1 MSIQNKLNRL
11 KKHMVNPVSTPPVQS
26 KQPLEDSSGNR
37 IEHADYW
44 EKFGASAYFFEEDY
58 CIIRKVEY
66 PLDTKW
72 GRYRFSDVLDVVSK
86 WQDIDAEH
94 PLHARDLEA
103 SDLLFFDTE
112 TTGLSGGAGNTI
124 FMLGMSQIKG
134 DHVLVHQFFLPGPG
148 SEVAL
153 YHYFLNHVKELRN
166 LVTYNGKSFDWPQV
180 KTRHTLIRDF
190 VPSLPEFGHFDLLH
204 GARRLW
210 RDTLPA
216 VKLSVVEKEILGV
229 NRIHDTPGFLAP
241 MLYFQYCNEGDPSL
255 LEGVFQH
262 NEWDVLSLITL
273 YTHMSGI
280 VTGNGF
286 RTEKETYESAR
297 WFEALNEQEKAM
309 SLYNE
314 VLKTGN
320 SHTSQSKKSLAAL
333 NKKCNEIEISVQ
345 YWLELLEEDHL
356 DEEPAVELSKYFE
369 HIQKDYDKALHFA
382 VMAYSRWKG
391 KKRLTK
397 RKEEQEKQRFLK
409 RIERLE
415 QRVIQYS

>member
-11 KKHMVNPVSTPPVQS
+11 KKHMVNPVSTPPLQT
-26 KQPLEDSSGNR
+26 KTTTETPKDPA
-37 IEHADYW
+37 IDHAEYW
-44 EKFGASAYFFEEDY
+44 EKFGAEPYFFEDDY
-58 CIIRKVEY
+58 CIIRKVQY
-66 PLDTKW
+66 PLDQVW
-72 GRYRFSDVLDVVSK
+72 GRYPFSDVKNAVAQWQEVNAHHPLNAKGLDVS
-86 WQDIDAEH
+86 E
-94 PLHARDLEA
+94 
-103 SDLLFFDTE
+103 LLFFDTE

-124 FMLGMSQIKG
+124 FMLGMSQIKE

-153 YHYFLNHVKELRN
+153 YHYFLNHVKKLRN

-180 KTRHTLIRDF
+180 KTRHTLIRDY

-210 RDTLPA
+210 KETLPA

-273 YTHMSGI
+273 FTHMSGV
-280 VTGNGF
+280 VTGNSF
-286 RTEKETYESAR
+286 RTEKETYEAAR
-297 WFEALNEQEKAM
+297 WFESLNEIEFAS
-309 SLYNE
+309 SLYDE
-314 VLKTGN
+314 VLQTGT
-320 SHTSQSKKSLAAL
+320 SLQSQSKKSLAAL
-333 NKKCNEIEISVQ
+333 YKKQNKIEISVQ
-345 YWLELLEEDHL
+345 YWLELLQENEL
-356 DEEPAVELSKYFE
+356 DEEPAVELSKYYE
-369 HIQKDYDKALHFA
+369 HVQKDYEKALHFA
-382 VMAYSRWKG
+382 VAAYTVWKG

-397 RKEEQEKQRFLK
+397 RKEEQEKRAFAK

-415 QRVIQYS
+415 QRIIQYS

>member
-1 MSIQNKLNRL
+1 MSIKNKLNRL
-11 KKHMVNPVSTPPVQS
+11 KKHMVNPVPEIAVESNPHF
-26 KQPLEDSSGNR
+26 ENSSSEK
-37 IEHADYW
+37 IQHEDYW
-44 EKFGASAYFFEEDY
+44 KKFGASAYFFEDDY
-58 CIIRKVEY
+58 CIVRKVRY
-66 PLDTKW
+66 PLDTQW
-72 GRYRFSDVLDVVSK
+72 GRYQFSDVLKAVSQ
-86 WQDIDAEH
+86 WQDVDADH
-94 PLHARDLEA
+94 PLHVKDLDA

-124 FMLGMSQIKG
+124 FMLGMSQIKE

-210 RDTLPA
+210 KDTLPA
-216 VKLSVVEKEILGV
+216 VKLSVVEKEMLGV
-229 NRIHDTPGFLAP
+229 NRIHDTPGYLAP

-286 RTEKETYESAR
+286 RTERETYETAR
-297 WFEALNEQEKAM
+297 WFEALNQREHAI
-309 SLYNE
+309 SLYQE
-314 VLKTGN
+314 VLQTG
-320 SHTSQSKKSLAAL
+320 TSLTSPSKKSLAAL
-333 NKKCNEIEISVQ
+333 YKKSDGLEVSVR
-345 YWLELLEEDHL
+345 YWLELIDENDL
-356 DEEPAVELSKYFE
+356 DEEPAIELSKYYE
-369 HIQKDYDKALHFA
+369 HIQKDYEKALHFA
-382 VMAYSRWKG
+382 VMANSRWKG

-397 RKEEQEKQRFLK
+397 RKEEQEKQAFAK

>member
-1 MSIQNKLNRL
+1 MSIKNKLNRL
-11 KKHMVNPVSTPPVQS
+11 KKHMVNPVSELPVES
-26 KQPLEDSSGNR
+26 NSHFDDTTSEK
-37 IEHADYW
+37 IKHADYW
-44 EKFGASAYFFEEDY
+44 EKFGASAYFFEDDY
-58 CIIRKVEY
+58 CIVRKVKY
-66 PLDTKW
+66 SLDTQW
-72 GRYRFSDVLDVVSK
+72 GRYQFSDVINAVSN
-86 WQDIDAEH
+86 WQDIDADH
-94 PLHARDLEA
+94 PLHAKDLDA

-124 FMLGMSQIKG
+124 FMLGMSQIKE

-210 RDTLPA
+210 KDTLPA
-216 VKLSVVEKEILGV
+216 VKLSVVEKEMLGV
-229 NRIHDTPGFLAP
+229 NRIHDTPGYLAP

-286 RTEKETYESAR
+286 RTERETYESAR
-297 WFEALNEQEKAM
+297 WFEALNQKEQAI
-309 SLYNE
+309 SLYQD
-314 VLKTGN
+314 VLQTG
-320 SHTSQSKKSLAAL
+320 TSLTSPSKKSLAAL
-333 NKKCNEIEISVQ
+333 HKKSDGLEISVR
-345 YWLELLEEDHL
+345 YWLELLDENDL
-356 DEEPAVELSKYFE
+356 DEEPAIELSKYYE
-369 HIQKDYDKALHFA
+369 HVQKDYEKALHFA
-382 VMAYSRWKG
+382 VFAYSRWKG
-391 KKRLTK
+391 KKRVTK
-397 RKEEQEKQRFLK
+397 RKEELEKQALTK

>member
-11 KKHMVNPVSTPPVQS
+11 KKHMVNHVSTAPSQTKAAIEVSQ
-26 KQPLEDSSGNR
+26 KT
-37 IEHADYW
+37 IEHAEYW
-44 EKFGASAYFFEEDY
+44 DRFGASPYFFEDDY
-58 CIIRKVEY
+58 CIIRKVQY
-66 PLDTKW
+66 PLDHAW
-72 GRYRFSDVLDVVSK
+72 GRYRFSDVKEAVST
-86 WQDIDAEH
+86 WQDVKASH
-94 PLHARDLEA
+94 PLNAKDLDA

-124 FMLGMSQIKG
+124 FMLGMSQIKE
-134 DHVLVHQFFLPGPG
+134 DHVSVHQFFLPGPG

-210 RDTLPA
+210 KDSLPA

-273 YTHMSGI
+273 YTHMSGL
-280 VTGNGF
+280 VTGKSF
-286 RTEKETYESAR
+286 RTEKETYEAAR
-297 WFEALNEQEKAM
+297 WFETLNEHEQSIEFYNQVLNTGT
-309 SLYNE
+309 SL
-314 VLKTGN
+314 LF
-320 SHTSQSKKSLAAL
+320 QSKKSLAAL
-333 NKKCNEIEISVQ
+333 YKKQNKIDVSVQ
-345 YWLELLEEDHL
+345 YWHDLLQENAL
-356 DEEPAVELSKYFE
+356 DEEPAVELSKYYE
-369 HIQKDYDKALHFA
+369 HVQKDYEKALHFA
-382 VMAYSRWKG
+382 LLAYSIWKG

-397 RKEEQEKQRFLK
+397 RKEEQEKQAFAK

-415 QRVIQYS
+415 QRIIQYS

>member
-1 MSIQNKLNRL
+1 MSIKNKLNRL
-11 KKHMVNPVSTPPVQS
+11 KKHMVNPVFDSPVES
-26 KQPLEDSSGNR
+26 KRNLEDSIGER
-37 IEHADYW
+37 IQHADYW
-44 EKFGASAYFFEEDY
+44 EKFGASAYFFEDDY
-58 CIIRKVEY
+58 CIVRKVKY
-66 PLDTKW
+66 PIDTQW
-72 GRYRFSDVLDVVSK
+72 GRYRFSDVLNAVSN
-86 WQDIDAEH
+86 WQDVDADH
-94 PLHARDLEA
+94 PLHAKNLDA

-112 TTGLSGGAGNTI
+112 TTGMSGGAGNTI

-210 RDTLPA
+210 KDTLPA
-216 VKLSVVEKEILGV
+216 VKLSVVEKEMLGV
-229 NRIHDTPGFLAP
+229 NRIHDTPGYLAP
-241 MLYFQYCNEGDPSL
+241 MLYFQYCNEGDPTL

-286 RTEKETYESAR
+286 RTERETYESAR
-297 WFEALNEQEKAM
+297 WFEALNQKEHAM
-309 SLYNE
+309 ALYQE
-314 VLKTGN
+314 VLQTGT
-320 SHTSQSKKSLAAL
+320 SLTSQSKKSLAAL
-333 NKKCNEIEISVQ
+333 YKKSDGLEVSVR
-345 YWLELLEEDHL
+345 YWLELLDENDL
-356 DEEPAVELSKYFE
+356 DEEPAIELSKYYE
-369 HIQKDYDKALHFA
+369 HIQKDYEKALYFA
-382 VMAYSRWKG
+382 VMAYSRWKE

-397 RKEEQEKQRFLK
+397 RKEEQEKQALAR

>member
-1 MSIQNKLNRL
+1 
-11 KKHMVNPVSTPPVQS
+11 MVNPVFDSPVES
-26 KQPLEDSSGNR
+26 KRNLEDSIGER
-37 IEHADYW
+37 IQHADYW
-44 EKFGASAYFFEEDY
+44 EKFGASAYFFEDDY
-58 CIIRKVEY
+58 CIVRKVKY
-66 PLDTKW
+66 PIDTQW
-72 GRYRFSDVLDVVSK
+72 GRYRFSDVLNAVSN
-86 WQDIDAEH
+86 WQDVDADH
-94 PLHARDLEA
+94 PLHAKNLDA

-112 TTGLSGGAGNTI
+112 TTGMSGGAGNTI

-210 RDTLPA
+210 KDTLPA
-216 VKLSVVEKEILGV
+216 VKLSVVEKEMLGV
-229 NRIHDTPGFLAP
+229 NRIHDTPGYLAP
-241 MLYFQYCNEGDPSL
+241 MLYFQYCNEGDPTL

-286 RTEKETYESAR
+286 RTERETYESAR
-297 WFEALNEQEKAM
+297 WFEALNQKEHAM
-309 SLYNE
+309 ALYQE
-314 VLKTGN
+314 VLQTGT
-320 SHTSQSKKSLAAL
+320 SLTSQSKKSLAAL
-333 NKKCNEIEISVQ
+333 YKKSDGLEVSVR
-345 YWLELLEEDHL
+345 YWLELLDENDL
-356 DEEPAVELSKYFE
+356 DEEPAIELSKYYE
-369 HIQKDYDKALHFA
+369 HIQKDYEKALYFA
-382 VMAYSRWKG
+382 VMAYSRWKE

-397 RKEEQEKQRFLK
+397 RKEEQEKQALAR